1 MKNKFIVL
9 SITNLRWYS
18 GYEDGLFLFDEDVVK
33 AVRFATYQEAENIIG
48 DLPTGIY
55 QIDKIFIVE

>member
-9 SITNLRWYS
+9 SLTNSRWYS
-18 GYEDGLFLFDEDVVK
+18 GYENGLFLFDEDAVK
-33 AVRFATYQEAENIIG
+33 AVRFATYQEAENIIE